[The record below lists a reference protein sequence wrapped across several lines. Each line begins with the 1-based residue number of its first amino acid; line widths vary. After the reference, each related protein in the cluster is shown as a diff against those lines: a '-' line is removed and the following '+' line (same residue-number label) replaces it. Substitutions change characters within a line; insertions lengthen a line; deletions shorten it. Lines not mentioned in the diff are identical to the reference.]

1 MKTFTEDMKDLMRT
15 VKKVMMS
22 NYEKQLNELSEAINN
37 GTEVSMQR
45 IVNMFSDYDI
55 VNSECGFTMYVLA
68 PDNSWIFGIE
78 FICTDEDYNVLLV
91 DSIIYPHDYKD
102 YM

>member
-1 MKTFTEDMKDLMRT
+1 MKTFEQDMKELMVC

-37 GTEVSMQR
+37 GAEVSMQR
-45 IVNMFSDYDI
+45 ILNMFSDYDI
-55 VNSECGFTMYVLA
+55 VNSEYGFTMYVLA
-68 PDNSWIFGIE
+68 PDNSWIFGVE
-78 FICTDEDYNVLLV
+78 FICVDEDYNVLLV
-91 DSIIYPHDYKD
+91 DSIIYPHDYNE

>member
-1 MKTFTEDMKDLMRT
+1 MKTFAEDMKDLMRS

-55 VNSECGFTMYVLA
+55 VNNECGFTMYVLA

-78 FICTDEDYNVLLV
+78 FICADEDYNVLLV